1 MLENKKKKYLH
12 IQIICFLITCNWVY
26 TARVGAGGT
35 RVGRISKYL
44 L

>member
-26 TARVGAGGT
+26 TARVGAGG
-35 RVGRISKYL
+35 RKV
-44 L
+44 